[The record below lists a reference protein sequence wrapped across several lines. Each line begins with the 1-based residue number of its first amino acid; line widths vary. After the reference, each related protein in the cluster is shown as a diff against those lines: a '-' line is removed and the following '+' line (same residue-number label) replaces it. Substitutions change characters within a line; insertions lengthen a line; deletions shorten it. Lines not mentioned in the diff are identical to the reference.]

1 MATSSSALALTRTRN
16 GHRRRLIVV
25 GGVLIAAAAIVVASL
40 VALNLAGARTVP
52 FDVDH
57 APIIQEQ
64 LHQHLLREN
73 AAAPETQPARGNAST
88 MLHQHLLRENG
99 SSL

>member
-1 MATSSSALALTRTRN
+1 M
-16 GHRRRLIVV
+16 
-25 GGVLIAAAAIVVASL
+25 
-40 VALNLAGARTVP
+40 ALNLAGARTVP

-73 AAAPETQPARGNAST
+73 PAAPETQPARGNASTMLHQHLLRENPAAPETQPARGNAST